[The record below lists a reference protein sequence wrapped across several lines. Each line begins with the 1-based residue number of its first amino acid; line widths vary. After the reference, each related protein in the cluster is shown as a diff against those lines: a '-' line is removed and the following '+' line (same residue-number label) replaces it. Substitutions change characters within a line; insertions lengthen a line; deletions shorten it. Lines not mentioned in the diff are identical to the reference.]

1 VLLPCDLAPP
11 RSLNL
16 TSVLDKH
23 RQSPQAVLTAV
34 FYEPVESVKEGEFF
48 AFQCAASA
56 YVSWREAHC
65 GHGQELV
72 RASPSS
78 TSRRKRGR
86 CDSTHSTHPKVGL
99 VRFGR
104 LLTVDIHPSPSLL
117 DCRTHIST
125 CLGGR
130 SWTCW
135 PPEGPRI
142 LTHSENRSFHGY
154 SRLLGKRDLPKDTR
168 QVSQISLPSLSN
180 AKPQF
185 SIRQGVIPSLR
196 LLRDLR

>member
-1 VLLPCDLAPP
+1 MGQSDFVLLPCDLAPP

-23 RQSPQAVLTAV
+23 RQAPQAVLTAV

-48 AFQCAASA
+48 VFQCAAKS
-56 YVSWREAHC
+56 YNSWREAHC

-86 CDSTHSTHPKVGL
+86 CHSTHSTHPKVRL
-99 VRFGR
+99 VMFGR
-104 LLTVDIHPSPSLL
+104 LLTLDIHPSPSLL

-130 SWTCW
+130 S
-135 PPEGPRI
+135 
-142 LTHSENRSFHGY
+142 
-154 SRLLGKRDLPKDTR
+154 
-168 QVSQISLPSLSN
+168 
-180 AKPQF
+180 
-185 SIRQGVIPSLR
+185 
-196 LLRDLR
+196 